1 MTHTITASQANQAF
15 SKLLRQVQQG
25 EDFVV
30 MSRGRAVARVIP
42 YSEPLTENGISNML
56 AKLEQLPRRQLDNW
70 SRDDLYS

>member
-42 YSEPLTENGISNML
+42 YTETKLENGISNML
-56 AKLEQLPRRQLDNW
+56 AKLEKLPQHRLNNW
-70 SRDDLYS
+70 SRDDMYS